1 MLLVTHKHVCMLSVP
16 IIIGVNYLQYLS
28 GLSNVD
34 VGLLFCLTELPQM
47 ENRQLV
53 LLLI

>member
-1 MLLVTHKHVCMLSVP
+1 MLSVP
-16 IIIGVNYLQYLS
+16 IIIRVKYLQYLS
-28 GLSNVD
+28 GLSHVD
-34 VGLLFCLTELPQM
+34 VGLLLGLTELPQM